1 MPKEDARTW
10 LSGDFVDLTFS
21 AREKEAL
28 LTEHPMSSLKRGACF
43 LLTGEEAAAYLDAD
57 ALVAAGSVHAGTE
70 EGRWWLNDADQPM
83 TQCYVDEQGAIRLDG
98 FMDMDW
104 NGKHP
109 SAGVRP
115 ACWVDLSLVGEET
128 AALPGFALPCAQPG
142 QLVTFGHYEQ
152 NNVTM
157 DGAEPIVWLVLASRN
172 GESLLLSRHVLAQ
185 QAMGSSAWADS
196 PLRQWLGG
204 AFRESAFTQEEVER
218 YLPGA
223 EERLT
228 MRTATM
234 VGQGTNGWIPQER
247 SVVWLTRTMGSFSTL
262 CTVSDSG
269 DWLIRRHD
277 QAHGNDNQF
286 LNGIRPAIWLDL
298 SLLTEDMVDASGRNQ
313 GEDSEAMALDALK
326 EATVTALDSWAGD
339 DRVTSSQPLL
349 SAAGAEQNAERW
361 RRALMEQ
368 LLTAAK
374 GWVSEDV
381 FDHFAKDG
389 LLRAWDDYCEANMPS
404 ADGWSIWDAVA
415 EDPVGVLVEPL
426 RQLSFGPWDEAEGL
440 RASQDMTAA
449 AARIDLADIERD
461 VWRRTQANLN
471 EDGVTFVQYISQCA
485 GKRLVNALMSATQL
499 TGTEMAPSGLTAD
512 GAESLPL
519 FAQYATC
526 YMLTLAMD
534 ALYTD
539 FSRMPYLSETEQR
552 QLGSQYTSLRSGIV
566 ELQTAVM
573 TDDLQADKLT
583 ACANDALLALCNTQ
597 EIAQRH
603 PLNGLWKDIFAQWT
617 AKLTDRG
624 WSFDAAGQILQT
636 AVMDGKV
643 GQSLLNQLVNRDA
656 LKRAFQEENQ
666 KLEDGAEDA
675 LSLPEM
681 DALAQRWQ
689 DAERVVNDPTVQAL
703 WKITGEIWEVG
714 EELVVMTNQW
724 ENALESEDKVS
735 MMVPGCCLPTG
746 TARRW
751 KSPWCRPRAPRTGR
765 PLWRWAIRWRP
776 STREAPICA
785 FG

>member
-10 LSGDFVDLTFS
+10 LSGDFVDLAFS
-21 AREKEAL
+21 TREKEAL

-115 ACWVDLSLVGEET
+115 ACWVDLSLVGEKT

-172 GESLLLSRHVLAQ
+172 GESLLLSRYVLAQ

-277 QAHGNDNQF
+277 QAYGNDNQF

-298 SLLTEDMVDASGRNQ
+298 SLLTEEMVDASGRNQ
-313 GEDSEAMALDALK
+313 GEDSEAMALYALK
-326 EATVTALDSWAGD
+326 EAAATALDSWAGD

-389 LLRAWDDYCEANMPS
+389 LLRAWDYCEANMPS

-426 RQLSFGPWDEAEGL
+426 WQLSFGPWDEAEGL
-440 RASQDMTAA
+440 RESQDMTAA
-449 AARIDLADIERD
+449 AARIDPADIARD

-499 TGTEMAPSGLTAD
+499 TGKEMAPSGLTAD
-512 GAESLPL
+512 GAEGLPL

-566 ELQTAVM
+566 EVQTAVM

-583 ACANDALLALCNTQ
+583 ACANDALLALYNTQ

-636 AVMDGKV
+636 AVKDGKV

-703 WKITGEIWEVG
+703 WKVTGEIWEVG

-724 ENALESEDKVS
+724 ENALEGEDKVS

-785 FG
+785 FE

>member
-57 ALVAAGSVHAGTE
+57 AQVAAGSVHAGTE

-98 FMDMDW
+98 FMGMDW

-115 ACWVDLSLVGEET
+115 ACWV
-128 AALPGFALPCAQPG
+128 
-142 QLVTFGHYEQ
+142 
-152 NNVTM
+152 
-157 DGAEPIVWLVLASRN
+157 
-172 GESLLLSRHVLAQ
+172 
-185 QAMGSSAWADS
+185 DS

-228 MRTATM
+228 IRTATM

-247 SVVWLTRTMGSFSTL
+247 SVAWLTRTMGSFSTL

-277 QAHGNDNQF
+277 QAYGNDNQF

-326 EATVTALDSWAGD
+326 EAAATALDSWAGD

-426 RQLSFGPWDEAEGL
+426 RQLSFRPWDEAEGF

-499 TGTEMAPSGLTAD
+499 TGTEKAPSGLTAD
-512 GAESLPL
+512 GAEGLPL

-583 ACANDALLALCNTQ
+583 ACANDALLALYNTQ

-703 WKITGEIWEVG
+703 WKVTGEIWEVG

-724 ENALESEDKVS
+724 ENALEGEDKVS